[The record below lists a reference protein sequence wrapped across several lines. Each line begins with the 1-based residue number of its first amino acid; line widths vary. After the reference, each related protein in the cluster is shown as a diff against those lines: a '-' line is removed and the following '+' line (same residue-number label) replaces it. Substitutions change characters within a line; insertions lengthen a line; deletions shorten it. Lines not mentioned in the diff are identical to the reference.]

1 MGKGVFLC
9 AQVGGDF
16 LGENQAYSAYMY
28 ESGTFKF
35 DGMADFLGYGLLEY
49 QFMRCVRGSFTHV
62 RLNVGDVAAYREWAY
77 TTADGTAVTL
87 VLCPTKG
94 LVIADL
100 TDSFVTVNVLAG
112 TENAGLTHGD
122 MEQFADGFDFSK
134 LSPVQKPTEVEQEIS
149 AD

>member
-1 MGKGVFLC
+1 MGKDVFLC
-9 AQVGGDF
+9 AQVGGVF

-28 ESGTFKF
+28 EDGTFKF
-35 DGMADFLGYGLLEY
+35 DGMTDLAGYGLLEY

-62 RLNVGDVAAYREWAY
+62 RLNVGDVAAYRESVY
-77 TTADGTAVTL
+77 TTADGTAVTFAL
-87 VLCPTKG
+87 GPAKG

-122 MEQFADGFDFSK
+122 MEQFADGFNFSK